1 MKREIGHKHIQKL
14 IFFASMLIFLC
25 MIFFLIIFGTRAS
38 ADSGDIAGIHGYEQI
53 LVRPGD
59 TLDGLAANYAPK
71 HSHISASEYKA
82 QIIRLNNLASDYLRE
97 GVYLMMPICSDSVLR

>member
-25 MIFFLIIFGTRAS
+25 MIFFLILGTRAS
-38 ADSGDIAGIHGYEQI
+38 ADSGDISGIHGYEQI

-97 GVYLMMPICSDSVLR
+97 GVYLMMPICSSSVSR

>member
-1 MKREIGHKHIQKL
+1 MKREIGHKNIQKL

-25 MIFFLIIFGTRAS
+25 MIFFLIFGTRAS